1 MVLGQKA
8 YILFY
13 IKSPVNGRSASAPPP
28 PRSDVAQATASQ
40 ADVPVRACNSVP
52 QPRRPA
58 SAAPVSDEKGSERPS
73 VKRKLSSAFPALDAA
88 AQERMAAAKEA
99 GTPQAPQVPAF
110 TIKKFFTLKQV
121 APAAAARCFDPCR
134 AGLTQMSWL

>member
-1 MVLGQKA
+1 MSERVVLGQKA

-28 PRSDVAQATASQ
+28 PRSDVAQATAPH

-58 SAAPVSDEKGSERPS
+58 SAAPVSDEKGSERPP

-88 AQERMAAAKEA
+88 AQERMAAEKTA

-110 TIKKFFTLKQV
+110 TLKKFFTLKQV
-121 APAAAARCFDPCR
+121 APACVSTL
-134 AGLTQMSWL
+134 AGLRSPR